1 MVKAKVLADR
11 IQITSDVLT
20 DENLKKVK
28 LFAPRALKLFDELDT
43 DNKVLYEVALCEGEY
58 NTFNMNGAVFK
69 AGKTLACI
77 ERNEEDSEEDI
88 RSEIVAVM
96 RRLAVIEEQVTE
108 VVSNINDTE
117 FDIEFMD

>member
-43 DNKVLYEVALCEGEY
+43 DNKVLYEVALCDGEY

-77 ERNEEDSEEDI
+77 ERNEEDSEESI
-88 RSEIVAVM
+88 RAEIVAIM
-96 RRLAVIEEQVTE
+96 RRLTVIEEQVTE
-108 VVSNINDTE
+108 VVSNITDTD